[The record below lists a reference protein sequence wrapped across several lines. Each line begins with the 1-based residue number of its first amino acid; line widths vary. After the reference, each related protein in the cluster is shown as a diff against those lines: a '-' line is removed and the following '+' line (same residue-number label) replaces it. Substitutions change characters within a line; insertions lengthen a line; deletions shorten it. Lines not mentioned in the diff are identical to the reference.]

1 MQTII
6 VNPENSRVN
15 EKGSL
20 EIGRISFPGR
30 QAKGETFQVK
40 LKKAVVPFVG
50 MGDILIYGDTGAS
63 EWTYQEC
70 YGILAKEDGRKIHL
84 TGSRDLGIDT
94 GHPPV
99 LGLKYEQKFSAVFYN
114 SMNKTVIEKV
124 DTPYP
129 LITR

>member
-1 MQTII
+1 MQTIII
-6 VNPENSRVN
+6 VNPENSRIN
-15 EKGSL
+15 EGSL

-40 LKKAVVPFVG
+40 LKKAVVPFVEV
-50 MGDILIYGDTGAS
+50 GDVLTYGDTGAS

-70 YGILAKEDGRKIHL
+70 YGILAKKDGRKVHL

-114 SMNKTVIEKV
+114 SMKTVIEKV